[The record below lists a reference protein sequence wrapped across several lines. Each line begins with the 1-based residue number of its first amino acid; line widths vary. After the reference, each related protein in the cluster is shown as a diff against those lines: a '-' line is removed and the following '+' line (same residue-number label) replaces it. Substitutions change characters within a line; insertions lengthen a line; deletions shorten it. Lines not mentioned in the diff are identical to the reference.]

1 MQPFAAV
8 LSVVGMAAASA
19 DGCPHQR
26 PLVARSALCTR
37 ECIDCVRL
45 PMLASRAWQR
55 GTWRDGEAMQI
66 SLILHLQQQQGTV
79 ANNLSFSTYIGGS
92 AKPRT
97 QAPTPSAGR
106 QDRLWLLPRHGQY
119 RHHVRHHLHSRPSPA
134 GRHRVFPRHHGTPRL
149 LRPAEG
155 AGIKGRYPYSSTG
168 HVETVYGSPR
178 GSK

>member
-1 MQPFAAV
+1 MGGYAAFLCYQPR
-8 LSVVGMAAASA
+8 LTS
-19 DGCPHQR
+19 P
-26 PLVARSALCTR
+26 SALTAQCGAANPQDRLAGPLGRDVPCMR
-37 ECIDCVRL
+37 EGVHHGYELRD
-45 PMLASRAWQR
+45 QR
-55 GTWRDGEAMQI
+55 VYV
-66 SLILHLQQQQGTV
+66 LHLQQHQGTV
-79 ANNLSFSTYIGGS
+79 ANNRSYSICIGGS

-134 GRHRVFPRHHGTPRL
+134 GRHRVFPRRHGTSRL
-149 LRPAEG
+149 LRPAES